1 MKWNSWIPV
10 MTLAMGL
17 TVVHPSVG
25 MAQPARENA
34 EARRLWNEGNDL
46 FNDRNF
52 ADAEKKFREALT
64 KYPKSDQSDRSSY
77 FLIKTLEKLRRYP
90 EARTEIENF
99 HRNYPGS
106 PWREDVDEISLAL
119 GASSNS
125 LAEQEAKIAR
135 ERAESQKL
143 GSTALPP
150 NASMDAVIL
159 QMVIVTNP
167 SEGIAR
173 AKERLKKD
181 PSDQAVINNL
191 GTIYS
196 SNSPQALPFLLEL
209 SNSAASPSTRT
220 IAFFY
225 AMRLNPDKVQVANT
239 LMEMLEKKENESI
252 VSEALFRMTFEEH
265 RKVLAKIV
273 ASSNPNKFDAI
284 EKIYRG
290 GSITLRTDL
299 LNEVASLR
307 NDPRAESFIMDAA
320 QNDKD
325 LAVRRAAIGALM
337 IYKGTADVKTL
348 ENLPKAPATKIPAPV
363 RPVAPANGTRVPP
376 RPVVPPPL
384 PAPAK

>member
-46 FNDRNF
+46 FNYRNF
-52 ADAEKKFREALT
+52 ANAEKKFREALT

-150 NASMDAVIL
+150 NAS
-159 QMVIVTNP
+159 
-167 SEGIAR
+167 
-173 AKERLKKD
+173 
-181 PSDQAVINNL
+181 
-191 GTIYS
+191 
-196 SNSPQALPFLLEL
+196 
-209 SNSAASPSTRT
+209 
-220 IAFFY
+220 
-225 AMRLNPDKVQVANT
+225 
-239 LMEMLEKKENESI
+239 
-252 VSEALFRMTFEEH
+252 
-265 RKVLAKIV
+265 
-273 ASSNPNKFDAI
+273 
-284 EKIYRG
+284 
-290 GSITLRTDL
+290 
-299 LNEVASLR
+299 
-307 NDPRAESFIMDAA
+307 
-320 QNDKD
+320 
-325 LAVRRAAIGALM
+325 
-337 IYKGTADVKTL
+337 
-348 ENLPKAPATKIPAPV
+348 
-363 RPVAPANGTRVPP
+363 
-376 RPVVPPPL
+376 
-384 PAPAK
+384 